1 MIYEE
6 YSVVQKAIHGDSEAY
21 EYLAK
26 KYNTYFYKVAFL
38 YLKNEQDSLDVVQ
51 ESIYQGFVKIHSLR
65 KPEYFVTWMN
75 RIVINQAFRC
85 IRKRSNYELY
95 EEQAVQETA
104 PDAKLEE
111 KIDLYRALKKLRKKE
126 RDAIVLK
133 YFYDKPIAEIAL
145 ILQIPENSVKTILKR
160 AKERL
165 KKILKEEYFE
175 Y

>member
-6 YSVVQKAIHGDSEAY
+6 YSIVQKAIHGDSEAY
-21 EYLAK
+21 EYLVK

-38 YLKNEQDSLDVVQ
+38 YLKNEQDSLDAVQ
-51 ESIYQGFVKIHSLR
+51 ESIYQGFIKIRSLR

-75 RIVINQAFRC
+75 RIVINQALKS
-85 IRKRSNYELY
+85 IRKRSCYEPY
-95 EEQAVQETA
+95 EEQGVQETA
-104 PDAKLEE
+104 ADMKLEE
-111 KIDLYRALKKLRKKE
+111 KIDLYHALKKLRQKE
-126 RDAIVLK
+126 RDAIVLQ

-145 ILQIPENSVKTILKR
+145 ILQTPENSVKTILKR

-165 KKILKEEYFE
+165 KKILKEDYFE